1 MAAVTGGLYA
11 LLGMFVM
18 ISGGHFLMIY
28 LGLELLTLSGYAMVA
43 LITVVS
49 AVLSSLAVYWRIR
62 QLDMIGVLKT
72 RE

>member
-1 MAAVTGGLYA
+1 MQSDSNRVP
-11 LLGMFVM
+11 VV
-18 ISGGHFLMIY
+18 
-28 LGLELLTLSGYAMVA
+28 LTASGYAMVA

>member
-1 MAAVTGGLYA
+1 MAAGFAAGYGLA
-11 LLGMFVM
+11 WLLAQGMQSDSNRVPVV
-18 ISGGHFLMIY
+18 
-28 LGLELLTLSGYAMVA
+28 LTASGYAMVA